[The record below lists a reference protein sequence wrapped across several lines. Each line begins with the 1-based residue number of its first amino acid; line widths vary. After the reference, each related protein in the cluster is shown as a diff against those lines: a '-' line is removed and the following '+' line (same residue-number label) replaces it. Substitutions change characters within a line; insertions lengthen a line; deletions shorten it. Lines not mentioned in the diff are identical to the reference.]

1 MVAVVLVIAATVRLP
16 FGSMREW
23 FELTVQ
29 WGTIFIV
36 SAYLMRINKW
46 AGLFLLFALFSHSY
60 PIFYISGWKVIATDA
75 SQDALYAVLLGCLLY
90 AAIVERCTRY
100 DRILNALVILAC
112 INVLF
117 LVTYKLGGDPYK
129 FIGLT
134 SRADIH
140 CGIMAN
146 PNESGAL
153 MALCF
158 PAFLR
163 KRWCYGIPV
172 VLIGLVL
179 SSSFGGVLGVGLA
192 TCVFLSIMGYWWV
205 SIIAVI
211 GGIVYWKFVDVPGW
225 QDRYLIWKFAIK
237 TAINNNPLIG
247 CGLGN
252 WKILD
257 QGFTE
262 AGVYPAV
269 GGWSRLHNG
278 FIQGYVEMGIGFI
291 VLLIGY
297 IADTLRKIDFKRTA
311 VPLAALGAIT
321 GTMIANSVFQ
331 MNALNGMIIV
341 VWLATLEVNNGDKLD
356 KSLQSGVV

>member
-29 WGTIFIV
+29 WGTIFLV

-90 AAIVERCTRY
+90 GVIVERCTRY

-117 LVTYKLGGDPYK
+117 LATYKLGGDPYK

-211 GGIVYWKFVDVPGW
+211 GGIVYWKFVDAPQIDVRLG
-225 QDRYLIWKFAIK
+225 IWKQGLSMCFD
-237 TAINNNPLIG
+237 NNPVLG

-252 WKILD
+252 WKAIYPKMV
-257 QGFTE
+257 Q
-262 AGVYPAV
+262 AGVIES
-269 GGWSRLHNG
+269 GFIRLHNG
-278 FIQGYVEMGIGFI
+278 FIQGYVEMGIGF
-291 VLLIGY
+291 VMLLIGY

-341 VWLATLEVNNGDKLD
+341 VWLAILEVNNGDKLD